1 MSGTYTASLEDM
13 QAWARGV
20 MDSRDPDFIIGPAQ
34 APGERDYIRRWW
46 IVPRNDL
53 SNTYL
58 HLTQRDDEDR
68 ALHDHPWPSRS
79 VIIAGGYL
87 EVTPDGTF
95 ERKPGDVIERS
106 ADAAHRLVLKR
117 DDAGDPIPSISLF
130 ITGAKV
136 RDWGFHCPKGWV
148 LWSDFVDDVDT
159 GKVGRGCA

>member
-1 MSGTYTASLEDM
+1 MSGTYTASLADL

-20 MDSRDPDFIIGPAQ
+20 MDSRDPDFIIGRAQ
-34 APGERDYIRRWW
+34 GPGERDYIRRWW

-95 ERKPGDVIERS
+95 ERNPGDVIERE
-106 ADAAHRLVLKR
+106 AEAAHRLVLKR
-117 DDAGDPIPSISLF
+117 DAEGQPIPSISLF

-136 RDWGFHCPKGWV
+136 RDWGFHCPNGWV
-148 LWSDFVDDVDT
+148 PWREFVDDADS
-159 GKVGRGCA
+159 GKVGKGCA